1 MKGYKNSWL
10 TLGAMVVLVL
20 LGNLFAGQEAQ
31 AALFSFDFTY
41 SGDSLN
47 GCRVGE
53 KVQFVSRIKN
63 TGTQADSFYVSLF
76 EYPSTPADWWREY
89 CAGPFCG
96 DSTTTLIAINL
107 NASEEA
113 LVLLDA
119 LPRSA
124 GQGIWKITVQ
134 SKYGGVSKFLHF
146 YLTARQTP
154 VTSEWGLIILIMLII
169 TSAMYLMYRKLDR
182 VKQS

>member
-1 MKGYKNSWL
+1 MNRYKNSWL

-20 LGNLFAGQEAQ
+20 LGNLFTGYETQ

-47 GCRVGE
+47 ACRVGE
-53 KVQFVSRIKN
+53 KMQFVSRITN
-63 TGTQADSFYVSLF
+63 TGTQGDSFYVSLY

-89 CAGPFCG
+89 CAGPLCG
-96 DSTTTLIAINL
+96 DSSTILISIYMNPA
-107 NASEEA
+107 EQA
-113 LVLLDA
+113 LVLLDV
-119 LPRSA
+119 LPRSV
-124 GQGIWKITVQ
+124 GQGKWKITVQ

-154 VTSEWGLIILIMLII
+154 VTSQWGLIILILLII
-169 TSAMYLMYRKLDR
+169 ATALYLMYKKYSQ
-182 VKQS
+182 VMQT

>member
-47 GCRVGE
+47 ACRVGE
-53 KVQFVSRIKN
+53 KVQFVSQITN
-63 TGTQADSFYVSLF
+63 TGTQADSFYVSLY

-96 DSTTTLIAINL
+96 DSATTLITINL
-107 NASEEA
+107 NPSEQA
-113 LVLLDA
+113 LVLLDV
-119 LPRSA
+119 LPRSV
-124 GQGIWKITVQ
+124 GQGKWKITVE
-134 SKYGGVSKFLHF
+134 SKYGGVSMFLHF

-154 VTSEWGLIILIMLII
+154 VTSEWGLIILVLLIMA
-169 TSAMYLMYRKLDR
+169 SALYVMYRKLSW
-182 VKQS
+182 VKQT